1 LSRNPERRNDS
12 GMPNTAKKS
21 AVKKT
26 PAVREAAA
34 KAPAPTATA
43 SAVTKAMLAKIE
55 RAYKK
60 AAMPNVSEERKLEF
74 AQELLAAG
82 VPIVNR
88 SSARIARVIK
98 GEISIED
105 LKVSRRAKA

>member
-1 LSRNPERRNDS
+1 
-12 GMPNTAKKS
+12 MPNTAKKS
-21 AVKKT
+21 AAKKT
-26 PAVREAAA
+26 PAARGPAA

-43 SAVTKAMLAKIE
+43 SAVTKAMLGKVG

-60 AAMPNVSEERKLEF
+60 ADMPNVSEDKKLEF

-82 VPIVNR
+82 IPIVNR

-105 LKVSRRAKA
+105 LKVSRRAKT

>member
-1 LSRNPERRNDS
+1 MIA
-12 GMPNTAKKS
+12 GMPNTTKKS
-21 AVKKT
+21 ASKKT
-26 PAVREAAA
+26 PASREPAA

-43 SAVTKAMLAKIE
+43 SAVTKAMLGKVG

-60 AAMPNVSEERKLEF
+60 ADMPDISEDKKHEF

-82 VPIVNR
+82 IPIVNR

>member
-1 LSRNPERRNDS
+1 
-12 GMPNTAKKS
+12 MPGTAKKP
-21 AVKKT
+21 AGKKT
-26 PAVREAAA
+26 PAVRKPAA

-43 SAVTKAMLAKIE
+43 SAVTKTMLAKVG

-60 AAMPNVSEERKLEF
+60 ANMPTVSEQKKLEF

-82 VPIVNR
+82 VPILTR
-88 SSARIARVIK
+88 SSARISRAIK

-105 LKVSRRAKA
+105 LKVSRRATA